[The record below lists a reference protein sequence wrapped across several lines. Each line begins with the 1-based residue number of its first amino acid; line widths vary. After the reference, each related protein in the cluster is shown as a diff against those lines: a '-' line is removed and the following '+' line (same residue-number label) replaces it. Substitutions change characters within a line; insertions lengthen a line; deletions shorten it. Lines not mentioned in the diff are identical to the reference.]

1 MESPSSGTPAPD
13 PSETDAQVALP
24 RRRALMLGLAGVA
37 LEAGLLAYPSCCS
50 VLNPP
55 RNRLPRPW
63 PTMVFSRCRAR

>member
-37 LEAGLLAYPSCCS
+37 LEAGLLAYPSLLCAQPAAQPS
-50 VLNPP
+50 AAPVADD
-55 RNRLPRPW
+55 
-63 PTMVFSRCRAR
+63 FSRCRAR